1 MDFEDNVQR
10 CKPNEILHI
19 KQAVDP
25 VPYNSGLP
33 INLFITVDLTDIKYE
48 WRVTA
53 YFLGVLN

>member
-48 WRVTA
+48 
-53 YFLGVLN
+53 